1 MKIRIKGKGLP
12 KAQMWNSQIGMP
24 GTDWTKLQPRIGVPS
39 MQLTP
44 EEEAMRPYD
53 PTYPTSFGPLNTG
66 VGPQVSQKERELQQ
80 AYQNDPEGA
89 RNYDYGVG
97 QAMLSNY
104 MSPNSTTSRK
114 DLLSY
119 NRFLGKKYK
128 EDTDDGKTEFQNFAE
143 GMQKLGNSMKLGI
156 GVGSMLTDRLAA
168 VKRERDF
175 ATYKRN
181 QLSSDALF
189 KPVSGSRGDYVTTG
203 SRFGEYQPDEYV
215 VNRGMFAEQGGEYA
229 NSMKIRITSVP
240 VPSMEYGGQS
250 NYGLD
255 LGRRKVYAD
264 MPETRSEMFNS
275 TIGAVPREMA
285 NIEAEGGETV
295 YGDLD
300 GDGGNEHMKITGPR
314 HSQGGVP
321 LNVPEGSFIF
331 SDTAKMRIKDPE
343 VLKYFGLSAKKGGY
357 TPAEIAKR
365 YDLNKYKAIIE
376 DDSQDELNKTTAQLM
391 MKNYEDKLAKLSM
404 VQESMKGF
412 PQGVPQVAQGE
423 AAYGGHVNLPKA
435 QTGSAGVGQF
445 LNSWMYQPPGEY
457 VYGPGPGIAPQ
468 AAQDNSAVVV
478 KNKDPKK
485 PPITVKEQ
493 DIFNPAV
500 IEELKKKGYEIKY
513 SPRIE
518 KGDNKVP
525 VKQSKQKSG
534 LYGDVQMSEIA
545 ELKARH
551 PWYFADKPNWNP
563 ANPKDVLDFQSKYDE
578 EFAKQ
583 KGYSYFDGKRS
594 FSNKDSK
601 LGEYTYNAPGLN
613 MRSTPADVKTK
624 FKCTENGVVEVRA
637 DGPMASMQVGLFD
650 TYEQALAVC
659 SKRKP
664 APEKEEPVKPN
675 EVGMTRNQEP
685 PFGYMTPDLVNL
697 ASAAMVRPKKYL
709 PYRAPI
715 NLPRVSPTFYDPNRE
730 IAAQNETAN
739 IMAQNAATFAN
750 PQAYMANAA
759 RLQGNLA
766 EGVANT
772 MGRTQNQN
780 VQVANQF
787 AGINADII
795 GKENMLAAQRANDL
809 YDAGV
814 IANQQY
820 DNARRAY
827 NRNLAASF
835 ATAWNNRMNLGLL
848 NTTNPIYK
856 INPATG
862 QSYFTQGYGPDDLSG
877 SGANMAGMNWSGLY
891 KSFAEAQKAFP
902 GLTQEQFFR
911 MSGIR
916 STQTDNNADGVADRI
931 TTRTGKRGGQVNRL
945 PFKRTR

>member
-1 MKIRIKGKGLP
+1 MKIRITSKGLP

-66 VGPQVSQKERELQQ
+66 VGPQLSQKERELQQ

-89 RNYDYGVG
+89 RNYDYGVA
-97 QAMLSNY
+97 QSMMSNY
-104 MSPNSTTSRK
+104 MSPNSTTSKK

-168 VKRERDF
+168 VKREKDF
-175 ATYKRN
+175 AAYRRN
-181 QLSSDALF
+181 QLNSDALF
-189 KPVSGSRGDYVTTG
+189 KPVSGTRGDYVVTG
-203 SRFGEYQPDEYV
+203 SRFGEFRPDEYV
-215 VNRGMFAEQGGEYA
+215 VNRGMFAEEGGQYTE
-229 NSMKIRITSVP
+229 SVKIRITAAP
-240 VPSMEYGGQS
+240 MPSMEYGGQS
-250 NYGLD
+250 DYGLD
-255 LGRRKVYAD
+255 LGRRKVYTD
-264 MPETRSEMFNS
+264 MPESRSEMVNS
-275 TIGAVPREMA
+275 TISAVPREMA

-295 YGDLD
+295 YGDLN

-331 SDTAKMRIKDPE
+331 SDTAKMKIKDPE
-343 VLKYFGLSAKKGGY
+343 ILKYFGLPAKKGGY

-376 DDSQDELNKTTAQLM
+376 DETQDELNKTTAQLM

-412 PQGVPQVAQGE
+412 PQGVPQVAQPTMGDAHMQPLVKNGGE
-423 AAYGGHVNLPKA
+423 LPVAQKGTTVSTGVVPYQGGRQKTPTGASNKYNRGQEYLA
-435 QTGSAGVGQF
+435 QWESII
-445 LNSWMYQPPGEY
+445 
-457 VYGPGPGIAPQ
+457 PGISQ
-468 AAQDNSAVVV
+468 
-478 KNKDPKK
+478 
-485 PPITVKEQ
+485 
-493 DIFNPAV
+493 
-500 IEELKKKGYEIKY
+500 L
-513 SPRIE
+513 
-518 KGDNKVP
+518 
-525 VKQSKQKSG
+525 
-534 LYGDVQMSEIA
+534 
-545 ELKARH
+545 
-551 PWYFADKPNWNP
+551 
-563 ANPKDVLDFQSKYDE
+563 
-578 EFAKQ
+578 
-583 KGYSYFDGKRS
+583 
-594 FSNKDSK
+594 SNKEAQRKIYNHILERNPDRINK
-601 LGEYTYNAPGLN
+601 MWQDFGLTNEGRKYKDLVGMTEKDAKGRPTYRFKELN
-613 MRSTPADVKTK
+613 RDQLKQLERAYIDGMFGARQLDPDQPKPAAEIKTK

-637 DGPMASMQVGLFD
+637 DGPMASMQVGLYD

-659 SKRKP
+659 SKGKP

-685 PFGYMTPDLVNL
+685 PFGYMTPDLVNM
-697 ASAAMVRPKKYL
+697 AAAAIGRPKKYL
-709 PYRAPI
+709 PYRSPI

-739 IMAQNAATFAN
+739 IMAQNAAAFAN

-772 MGRTQNQN
+772 MSRTQNQN

-787 AGINADII
+787 AGVNADII
-795 GKENMLAAQRANDL
+795 GKENMLAAQRANEL
-809 YDAGV
+809 YDAGI

-862 QSYFTQGYGPDDLSG
+862 QSYFTQGYGPDALSG
-877 SGANMAGMNWSGLY
+877 NGANTGGMNWSGLY

>member
-24 GTDWTKLQPRIGVPS
+24 GTDWTKLPPPRIGVPS

-89 RNYDYGVG
+89 RNYDYGVA
-97 QAMLSNY
+97 QAMTSNY
-104 MSPNSTTSRK
+104 MSPNSTTSKK

-128 EDTDDGKTEFQNFAE
+128 DDTDDGRTEFQNFAE
-143 GMQKLGNSMKLGI
+143 GMQKLGNSIKLGV
-156 GVGSMLTDRLAA
+156 GVGSMLTDQLAA
-168 VKRERDF
+168 SKRERDF
-175 ATYKRN
+175 ATYRRN
-181 QLSSDALF
+181 QLNSDALF
-189 KPVSGSRGDYVTTG
+189 KPVSGTRGDYVTTG
-203 SRFGEYQPDEYV
+203 SRFGEFRPDEYV
-215 VNRGMFAEQGGEYA
+215 VNRGMFAEQGGEYTQP
-229 NSMKIRITSVP
+229 MRIRITAAP
-240 VPSMEYGGQS
+240 MQSMEYGGQS

-255 LGRRKVYAD
+255 LGRRKVYTD

-275 TIGAVPREMA
+275 TISAVPREMA

-331 SDTAKMRIKDPE
+331 SDTAKMKIKDPE
-343 VLKYFGLSAKKGGY
+343 VLKYFGLPVKKGGY

-376 DDSQDELNKTTAQLM
+376 DETQDELNKTTAQLM
-391 MKNYEDKLAKLSM
+391 MKNYQDKLGKLSV

-412 PQGVPQVAQGE
+412 PQGIPQVAQSEGDQYKV
-423 AAYGGHVNLPKA
+423 AYGGYIPMAIDGFNY
-435 QTGSAGVGQF
+435 TF
-445 LNSWMYQPPGEY
+445 
-457 VYGPGPGIAPQ
+457 
-468 AAQDNSAVVV
+468 
-478 KNKDPKK
+478 
-485 PPITVKEQ
+485 PPIDPYAGSK
-493 DIFNPAV
+493 NPT
-500 IEELKKKGYEIKY
+500 
-513 SPRIE
+513 PT
-518 KGDNKVP
+518 
-525 VKQSKQKSG
+525 
-534 LYGDVQMSEIA
+534 
-545 ELKARH
+545 
-551 PWYFADKPNWNP
+551 
-563 ANPKDVLDFQSKYDE
+563 
-578 EFAKQ
+578 
-583 KGYSYFDGKRS
+583 GK
-594 FSNKDSK
+594 SNKFNRGTDYLTQWESIIPGVSK
-601 LGEYTYNAPGLN
+601 LPNKEAQKKIYNYLLASDPDRINQMWQEYGLTNEGKKYKDLVALTEKDAKGRPTYRFNQPLDIQQLGSLERAYVDGMFGARQLDP
-613 MRSTPADVKTK
+613 SQPKPAEITTK
-624 FKCTENGVVEVRA
+624 YRCTENGVSAVRV

-659 SKRKP
+659 QD
-664 APEKEEPVKPN
+664 APVKTNPKPTDANQVGSYGN
-675 EVGMTRNQEP
+675 EEL
-685 PFGYMTPDLVNL
+685 PFGYMTPDLVNM
-697 ASAAMVRPKKYL
+697 AAAAIGRPKKYL
-709 PYRAPI
+709 PYRSPI

-759 RLQGNLA
+759 RLQGSLA

-780 VQVANQF
+780 IQVANQF

-820 DNARRAY
+820 DNARRLY
-827 NRNLAASF
+827 NRNLAASYAQAF
-835 ATAWNNRMNLGLL
+835 DNRMKLGMLNAVNPMYRVDPRTGRSYYVRGYDPYNLGS
-848 NTTNPIYK
+848 NSGGAGAVSGTNFLTLKNKYLK
-856 INPATG
+856 EGYSESLAERKADQDLTG
-862 QSYFTQGYGPDDLSG
+862 NRGRASYADNDMDGVPDRASYSMGMMPDMFSYLSNMARFLPQ
-877 SGANMAGMNWSGLY
+877 SGA
-891 KSFAEAQKAFP
+891 Q
-902 GLTQEQFFR
+902 R
-911 MSGIR
+911 
-916 STQTDNNADGVADRI
+916 
-931 TTRTGKRGGQVNRL
+931 
-945 PFKRTR
+945 

>member
-1 MKIRIKGKGLP
+1 
-12 KAQMWNSQIGMP
+12 MWNSQIGMP

-89 RNYDYGVG
+89 RNYDYGVA
-97 QAMLSNY
+97 QAMTSNY
-104 MSPNSTTSRK
+104 MSPNSTTSKK

-128 EDTDDGKTEFQNFAE
+128 DDTDDGKTEFQNFAE

-168 VKRERDF
+168 VKREKDF
-175 ATYKRN
+175 ATYRRN
-181 QLSSDALF
+181 QLNSDALF
-189 KPVSGSRGDYVTTG
+189 KPVSGTRGDYVVTG
-203 SRFGEYQPDEYV
+203 SRFGEFRPDEYV
-215 VNRGMFAEQGGEYA
+215 VNRGMFAEEGGQYTKP
-229 NSMKIRITSVP
+229 MKIRITAAP
-240 VPSMEYGGQS
+240 MQSMEYGGQS

-255 LGRRKVYAD
+255 LGRRKVYTD
-264 MPETRSEMFNS
+264 MPETRSEMVNS

-331 SDTAKMRIKDPE
+331 SDTKKMRIKDPQI
-343 VLKYFGLSAKKGGY
+343 LKYFGVSPVKGGV
-357 TPAEIAKR
+357 TPAKIAKR

-412 PQGVPQVAQGE
+412 PQGIPQVAQSEGDQYQ
-423 AAYGGHVNLPKA
+423 AAFGGYIPMAVDGFNYTFPPIDPYAGGK
-435 QTGSAGVGQF
+435 QKTPTGQSNKFNRGADYLTQWE
-445 LNSWMYQPPGEY
+445 SII
-457 VYGPGPGIAPQ
+457 PGISKLPNKEAQKKIYEHLLKTDPDRINQ
-468 AAQDNSAVVV
+468 MWQTYGLTNEGKKYKDLVALSEKDAKGRPTYRFNRPLDLGQLAALERAYIDGLFGARQL
-478 KNKDPKK
+478 DPSQPK
-485 PPITVKEQ
+485 PPAEITT
-493 DIFNPAV
+493 
-500 IEELKKKGYEIKY
+500 KY
-513 SPRIE
+513 R
-518 KGDNKVP
+518 
-525 VKQSKQKSG
+525 
-534 LYGDVQMSEIA
+534 
-545 ELKARH
+545 
-551 PWYFADKPNWNP
+551 
-563 ANPKDVLDFQSKYDE
+563 
-578 EFAKQ
+578 
-583 KGYSYFDGKRS
+583 
-594 FSNKDSK
+594 
-601 LGEYTYNAPGLN
+601 
-613 MRSTPADVKTK
+613 
-624 FKCTENGVVEVRA
+624 CTENGVQAVRA

-650 TYEQALAVC
+650 TYEEAEAVC
-659 SKRKP
+659 RQGKP

-675 EVGMTRNQEP
+675 ELNITMPQEP
-685 PFGYMTPDLVNL
+685 PFGYMTPDLVNM
-697 ASAAMVRPKKYL
+697 AAAAIGRPKKYL
-709 PYRAPI
+709 PYRSPI

-739 IMAQNAATFAN
+739 IMAQNAAAFAN

-759 RLQGNLA
+759 RLQGSLA

-772 MGRTQNQN
+772 MGRVQNQN

-795 GKENMLAAQRANDL
+795 GKENMLAAQRANEL

-827 NRNLAASF
+827 NRNLAATF
-835 ATAWNNRMNLGLL
+835 GNAWNNRMNLGLM
-848 NTTNPIYK
+848 NATNPMYK

-862 QSYFTQGYGPDDLSG
+862 QSYFTEGYGPDDLTGKGASG
-877 SGANMAGMNWSGLY
+877 GSNWAALY
-891 KSFAEAQKAFP
+891 KSFGDAQRDFP
-902 GLTQEQFFR
+902 GLTLDQFLR
-911 MSGIR
+911 MNGVR
-916 STQTDNNADGVADRI
+916 STQVDSNGDGVADR
-931 TTRTGKRGGQVNRL
+931 TTISKGKRGGQVSRV